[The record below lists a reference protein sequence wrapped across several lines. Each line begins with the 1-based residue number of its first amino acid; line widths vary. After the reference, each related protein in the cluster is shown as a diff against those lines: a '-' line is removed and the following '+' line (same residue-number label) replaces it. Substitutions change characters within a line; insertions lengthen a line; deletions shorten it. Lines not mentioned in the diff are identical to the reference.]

1 MKANKIKWLRK
12 ELLFIRWLK
21 FFWLK
26 LKNFIGPV
34 TFQLEFYLSLI
45 GFIGIIYYIGYSHDS
60 HTFENF
66 RIFFKTTIWIFLF
79 NGICQ
84 LVIYIREYTKRKI
97 LYLKMLYLF
106 VIFFFLILNFEI
118 VHHHILRS
126 IIYRLYLILN
136 IDMLN
141 ILLITIIFIRQF
153 SKKVVQLQHYFV
165 NPAQLFTVSFIFIIL
180 FGSLLLL
187 LPLSTKNGISLI
199 DAVFTSTSAVCVTGL
214 TSVDTYSCFTELGKI
229 IILFLI
235 QIGGIGVV
243 TFTGFFALFFRGNY
257 SFKDQMMLK
266 DIMNKDHL
274 TGILRFIYYIIFS
287 TLIFEGIGAIII
299 YFSTDAG
306 LFASNYQH
314 WFFSIFHA
322 VSAFCNAGFSNVDQ
336 GLCNISFKYNYIIQL
351 VIAFLIIF
359 GGMGYSVYLNLQQ
372 RIFQRIKTFFRKRDL
387 EDFRNDNYIKM
398 DVNTKLAVITTII
411 LILGGT
417 LLFLCTEYHGIL
429 SNYSLGEKLLISFFS
444 AVTPRTAGFNTYDFG
459 MITNGSCLLIIFLM
473 WVGASPGS
481 TGGGIKTTTFAV
493 AVLNSISLGKGK
505 DRLEI
510 FRKEIDILSIKRAF
524 SVVFMSVIIIFS
536 GTILVHII
544 DPQLPFRA
552 VIFECFSAL
561 GTVGLTLGITPML
574 STGSKIVIV
583 LLMFVG
589 RIGAI
594 TLMTGFIKKLKLHNY
609 RYCSEQI
616 LIN

>member
-12 ELLFIRWLK
+12 ELLFIRWLGIFWQK
-21 FFWLK
+21 FK
-26 LKNFIGPV
+26 HFIGPV

-45 GFIGIIYYIGYSHDS
+45 GFIAIIFYIGYSHDPD
-60 HTFENF
+60 TIENF
-66 RIFFKTTIWIFLF
+66 SLFFKTSVWIFMI
-79 NGICQ
+79 NGISQ
-84 LVIYIREYTKRKI
+84 LVIYFEDYNKRNIIYLKI
-97 LYLKMLYLF
+97 LYLAF
-106 VIFFFLILNFEI
+106 IFLFLILNIEI
-118 VHHHILRS
+118 FHHHLLRS
-126 IIYRLYLILN
+126 LSYSLYLILN
-136 IDMLN
+136 IDMVN
-141 ILLITIIFIRQF
+141 MLLITLIFVRQF
-153 SKKVVQLQHYFV
+153 SKKLVQLQHYFV

-187 LPLSTKNGISLI
+187 LPHSTKNGISLI

-214 TSVDTYSCFTELGKI
+214 TSVDTYACYTELGKI

-274 TGILRFIYYIIFS
+274 TGILWFIYYIIFS
-287 TLIFEGIGAIII
+287 TLIFEGIGAIVI
-299 YFSTDAG
+299 YISTDAG

-336 GLCNISFKYNYIIQL
+336 GLCNISFRYNYIIQM
-351 VIAFLIIF
+351 VIAILIIF
-359 GGMGYSVYLNLQQ
+359 GGMGYTVYLNLQQ
-372 RIFQRIKTFFRKRDL
+372 RIFQRFKNLFRKRNL
-387 EDFRNDNYIKM
+387 EDYGKIHYIKM

-411 LILGGT
+411 LIIGGT
-417 LLFLCTEYHGIL
+417 LLFLYTEYTGIL
-429 SNYSLGEKLLISFFS
+429 SSYGLGEKLLISFFS

-459 MITNGSCLLIIFLM
+459 LITNSSCLLIIFLM
-473 WVGASPGS
+473 WIGASPGS

-505 DRLEI
+505 ERLEV
-510 FRKEIDILSIKRAF
+510 FRKEIDVLSIKRAF
-524 SVVFMSVIIIFS
+524 SVIFMSVLIIFS
-536 GTILVHII
+536 GSVLVHII
-544 DPQLPFRA
+544 DPELQFRA

-561 GTVGLTLGITPML
+561 GTVGLTLGITPLL
-574 STGSKIVIV
+574 STGSKIVII

-594 TLMTGFIKKLKLHNY
+594 TLMTGFIKKLKIHNY